1 MIAEVKIAFQI
12 NGSLSNSLSACLYL
26 PVQGPIVL
34 TVMHRPKA
42 DSEPRQQTTIIHQFF
57 DSTMR
62 KLKMWRDV

>member
-1 MIAEVKIAFQI
+1 MITEVKIAFQI

-42 DSEPRQQTTIIHQFF
+42 DSEPHQQTTNIIHQVF
-57 DSTMR
+57 DSMR
-62 KLKMWRDV
+62 KFKMWRDV